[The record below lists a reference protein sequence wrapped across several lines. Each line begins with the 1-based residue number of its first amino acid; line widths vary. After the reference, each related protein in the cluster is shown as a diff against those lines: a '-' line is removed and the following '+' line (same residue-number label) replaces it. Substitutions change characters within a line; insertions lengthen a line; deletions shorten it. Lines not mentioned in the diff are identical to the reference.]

1 MSLSTWAGRTGSIPL
16 PPSWIAGAGAAIFG
30 LGRREASSFSKVRT
44 LLLLTATPHDG
55 NDRSFASLCELL
67 DPSLVD
73 GRGVLRGDRYRF
85 HVVRRLKKHVPGFKE
100 RIVQPR
106 PVLPLEFPAYERL
119 QRGLMEFLAPQLRRS
134 FRNRRYSD
142 VLAFL
147 SLLKRSVSTAKA
159 CAATLTAVARRFRGL
174 MTETEESQ
182 ESRRQRLRTL
192 RDYHRKLERFGTL
205 GVEEEQEYSRLETED
220 MAQMLAELEREAR
233 AGSRRSA
240 A

>member
-1 MSLSTWAGRTGSIPL
+1 
-16 PPSWIAGAGAAIFG
+16 
-30 LGRREASSFSKVRT
+30 VRT

-147 SLLKRSVSTAKA
+147 SLLKRSVSTVKA